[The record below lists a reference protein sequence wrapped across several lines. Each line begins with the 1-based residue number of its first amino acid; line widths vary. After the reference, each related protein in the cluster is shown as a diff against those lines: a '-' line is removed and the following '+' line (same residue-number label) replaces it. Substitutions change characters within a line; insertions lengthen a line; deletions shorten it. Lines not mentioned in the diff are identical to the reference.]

1 MNKIYIVDT
10 RHNASSDPDL
20 ELAETMD
27 EAADIIEEFYKEY
40 GFTLKGGSLL
50 DQDGESKTVDEIE
63 WYNGRVVGFQ
73 HAGGDGPCACVREGK
88 TTVLKTQPKGKGK
101 KK

>member
-1 MNKIYIVDT
+1 MAKIYIVDV

-20 ELAETMD
+20 ELVNTLD
-27 EAADIIEEFYKEY
+27 EAADVIEEFYKEY
-40 GFTLKGGSLL
+40 DFELKGGSLR
-50 DQDGESKTVDEIE
+50 DANDETDTVDEIE
-63 WYNGRVVGFQ
+63 WHNGRIIGFQ

-88 TTVLKTQPKGKGK
+88 TTVIKAPCKKGK

>member
-10 RHNASSDPDL
+10 RHNASCDPDL
-20 ELAETMD
+20 EIVETLD
-27 EAADIIEEFYKEY
+27 EAADAIEEFYKEY
-40 GFTLKGGSLL
+40 GFELKDGSLI
-50 DQDGESKTVDEIE
+50 DEDGESKTIDEIE
-63 WYNGRVVGFQ
+63 WHNGRIVGFQ

-88 TTVLKTQPKGKGK
+88 TTVLKGKGK